1 MPKAV
6 RISQSPSCP
15 GSSEAA
21 STQPRAVATASSG
34 PTPFPRFTSFD
45 SWPATLDDDLV
56 KFLSATPNREADAI
70 VAIHAAHPEI
80 AEDLI
85 WARILYLGLTRRK
98 RRPYKTHHWTE
109 VEDEILKQEYGR
121 SKAASQA
128 AIEKILALH
137 PNWSRDAIVWRARV
151 LGLTQHRPIPR
162 EEWSP
167 TLDYH
172 LLSLMECQLETIARR
187 LQRSE
192 KAVLARLRRLGW
204 NADFFGG
211 FKTKDL
217 VVDLRVSEATVN
229 LWVRRGWLQ
238 RKKGRITEESLRW
251 LCRYHPEEIPL
262 EVLTPVVQNWLT
274 KALDYGRGDLSR
286 RGGRKKAS

>member
-6 RISQSPSCP
+6 RVSQSPSSP
-15 GSSEAA
+15 GSSQAA
-21 STQPRAVATASSG
+21 SAQRHAVAVASCGSD
-34 PTPFPRFTSFD
+34 PFPRFTSFE
-45 SWPATLDDDLV
+45 SWPANLDADLV
-56 KFLSATPNREADAI
+56 ELLSATPNREADAI
-70 VAIHAAHPEI
+70 AAIHASHPGM

-98 RRPYKTHHWTE
+98 RRPYKRHPWTE

-137 PNWSRDAIVWRARV
+137 PDWSRDAIVWRAHV
-151 LGLTQHRPIPR
+151 LGLTQHRPNPYER
-162 EEWSP
+162 WSS
-167 TLDYH
+167 TLDHH
-172 LLSLMECQLETIARR
+172 LLSLMGCRLETIARR

-204 NADFFGG
+204 TADFFGG

-217 VVDLRVSEATVN
+217 VLDLRVSEATVN

-251 LCRYHPEEIPL
+251 LCRYHSEEIPF
-262 EVLTPVVQNWLT
+262 EALTPEVQNWLT
-274 KALDYGRGDLSR
+274 RAMDYGRRDLGR